1 MAIINISKLKSS
13 ILVQGE
19 TVEVTNQSNACKTQ
33 NLTTDISMIKTA
45 TKTWGLPASV
55 LTISTQIVNNTDL
68 TLTEIHFADTLTG
81 ATFVD
86 GSLKIGEQEYQD
98 CNPLTGFD
106 MPVTLGGVGADL
118 TISYN
123 ILIDEFTDLDQVL
136 NTTTLTITENT
147 QQYQVTSS
155 QLDIDIIHNDI
166 TLYKH
171 ASSTA
176 VVSGGTLTYTIEITN
191 AGDYTNTNLVFS
203 DTLPQ
208 DVEFVAG
215 SIQVD
220 SISKPDATLDSLE
233 LGSLTPDQTITIT
246 FQVTIK

>member
-19 TVEVTNQSNACKTQ
+19 TVEVTNQSNACKTH
-33 NLTTDISMIKTA
+33 NLTTDITINKTA
-45 TKTWGLPASV
+45 SKTWGLPASE
-55 LTISTQIVNNTDL
+55 LTISTQIINNTDL
-68 TLTEIHFADTLTG
+68 TLSAIHFADTLTG
-81 ATFVD
+81 ATFVE
-86 GSLKIGEQEYQD
+86 GSLKIGEQEYAD
-98 CNPLTGFD
+98 FDAISGFD
-106 MPVTLGGVGADL
+106 MPVTLGGAGADL
-118 TISYN
+118 TVSYK
-123 ILIDEFTDLDQVL
+123 IIIDEFTDLNQVL
-136 NTTTLTITENT
+136 NTTTLTITEST
-147 QQYQVTSS
+147 QEFQVTSS
-155 QLDIDIIHNDI
+155 QLNIDIIHNDI

-191 AGDYTNTNLVFS
+191 AGDYTNTNLVLS

-208 DVEFVAG
+208 DVEFVSG

-220 SISKPDATLDSLE
+220 SVSKPDATLDSLE
-233 LGSLTPDQTITIT
+233 LGSLAPDQTITVT